1 MEYKKYL
8 PFFLGLA
15 VFVVL
20 TLLVNLVIGVVI
32 AVVVALAIYFLLKD
46 KDKSHEKLPEEGQGP
61 LDLLEQSYKSLVDCN
76 IALRKA
82 YIPDEMRAAFETV
95 IDKVLEILAPANND
109 SPNSELT
116 WVINRVATEYLPNK
130 SIKPYLSLNEDD
142 RFSESVINEVKQ
154 GLSGIEKELNSVFD
168 ILASRKTTEFNAKA
182 KFLKQRFDI

>member
-8 PFFLGLA
+8 PFLLGLA
-15 VFVVL
+15 IFVVL
-20 TLLVNLVIGVVI
+20 TLLVNLVISVVI

-46 KDKSHEKLPEEGQGP
+46 KDKSHEKLPEESP
-61 LDLLEQSYKSLVDCN
+61 LDLLEQSCKSLVDCN

-82 YIPDEMRAAFETV
+82 YIPDELRAAFETV

-109 SPNSELT
+109 SPDSELT
-116 WVINRVATEYLPNK
+116 WVINRIATEYLPNK
-130 SIKPYLSLNEDD
+130 SIKPYLSLNDDD

-154 GLSGIEKELNSVFD
+154 GLSGIEKELNGVSD